1 MPTHVI
7 LYNFSIQVYCQPRDY
22 KLNAQLHTNDASTA
36 SNWSYTVYY
45 SKGRS
50 FSRTNCMSNVQ
61 SYIDDYKVGIAD
73 SKNALG
79 SGRKA

>member
-1 MPTHVI
+1 
-7 LYNFSIQVYCQPRDY
+7 VYCQPRDY
-22 KLNAQLHTNDASTA
+22 KLNAQLHTNDASAA
-36 SNWSYTVYY
+36 SNWSYTVY

-61 SYIDDYKVGIAD
+61 SYIDDYKVSSAD